1 LASAD
6 IRSTPVEG
14 TTPSPQQASEN
25 VLAKAA
31 AATPESVNPPVRA
44 VTSTKTDTAPVP
56 AARPSAAAP
65 LAPAAQTPKVQQAPK
80 EVAPKEVA
88 AVSPA
93 ATQAQPT
100 TAAAGGYGVQIA
112 SLPSEAEAKKS
123 YASLSKK
130 FAGVLSGRSYEIRKA
145 DIAGKGTFYRVRI
158 PASSKDEAAA
168 ICEKYRSAGGSC
180 LISK

>member
-1 LASAD
+1 LRRPPRQRLKASTR
-6 IRSTPVEG
+6 RSARDQHQDRHRSGSGRASDGCRTRHLLHRHRYSRHRRKWHQRKWLRSHRRQRRHSRRQPL
-14 TTPSPQQASEN
+14 PSGS
-25 VLAKAA
+25 
-31 AATPESVNPPVRA
+31 
-44 VTSTKTDTAPVP
+44 
-56 AARPSAAAP
+56 
-65 LAPAAQTPKVQQAPK
+65 
-80 EVAPKEVA
+80 
-88 AVSPA
+88 
-93 ATQAQPT
+93 
-100 TAAAGGYGVQIA
+100 YGVQIA